1 MTTSYSHDDSLRTKL
16 IQTGL
21 RLITTEGYHN
31 LSLRKVAK
39 LCEVSH
45 NAPYKHFANK
55 EELVQAI
62 MQESAKQFQAAL
74 IPILTDYYNNPK
86 KQIVELGV
94 AYVTFMVT
102 NPDYLQFSFMNQ
114 SPVPICIENGVF
126 HPCVNTSFNAFRNT
140 ALRYL
145 ETVDADLALYDTY
158 VLSMWGLVHGLA
170 SLFASGSITSIDPV
184 DIVARHTITTS
195 LDSMFHTN

>member
-1 MTTSYSHDDSLRTKL
+1 MTPSHVTDDSLRTKL

-21 RLITTEGYHN
+21 RLIATEGYNN

-62 MQESAKQFQAAL
+62 MQESAKEFQAAL
-74 IPILTDYYNNPK
+74 APILTHYHDDPK
-86 KQIVELGV
+86 KQIIELGV
-94 AYVTFMVT
+94 AYVTFMVA

-114 SPVPICIENGVF
+114 SPIPICIESGMF
-126 HPCVNTSFNAFRNT
+126 HPCSNPSFNAFRST

-145 ETVDADLALYDTY
+145 ETVGADLALYDTY
-158 VLSMWGLVHGLA
+158 VLSMWSLVHGLA
-170 SLFASGSITSIDPV
+170 SLFASGSITSVEPAEV
-184 DIVARHTITTS
+184 VARHTITTS
-195 LDSMFHTN
+195 LNTMFDSN